1 MSNENGGH
9 YYALDGTPMHTVPK
23 KDGTP
28 RNTTIADA
36 RKLNLL
42 PSVTQVLKI
51 LDKPS
56 LRQWMIRQAVYA
68 VTTAPDVP
76 GESLDDKIVRIL
88 DQEAQQDEESQIA
101 MDRGTQI
108 HAALENYFLSNP
120 VDPEMMTWVGPCA
133 QSVCGRGQLVTCEKV
148 LVGKGYAGKVDLIL
162 ECPTHWLILDW
173 KSCKKLPEKGA
184 WLEHRLQAAAYAA
197 AYYNKFLMSDMEKWN
212 KPIRTANAYICT
224 IDPGQFIICDH
235 DPDWQKAYQV
245 FDHLLQAWCYIN
257 SYTPKQ

>member
-76 GESLDDKIVRIL
+76 GESLDEKIARIL
-88 DQEAQQDEESQIA
+88 DQEAQQDEESKIA

-108 HAALENYFLSNP
+108 HAALENYFLGKE
-120 VDPEMMTWVGPCA
+120 VDPVIMEWIEPCA
-133 QSVCGRGQLVTCEKV
+133 KAVCQRGQLVTCEKI

-162 ECPTHWLILDW
+162 ESTDHWLILDW

-184 WLEHRLQAAAYAA
+184 WLEHRLQAAAYAQA
-197 AYYNKFLMSDMEKWN
+197 FWITIGNKSSNGEY

-235 DPDWQKAYQV
+235 DPDWKNSYLA
-245 FDHLLQAWCYIN
+245 FDHILQTWCYIN
-257 SYTPKQ
+257 SYIPKQ